1 MKRITITIAIT
12 LLAVFGTQFI
22 ATASVDNPVAD
33 SIVWQNDDCKGDKDD
48 C

>member
-1 MKRITITIAIT
+1 MKHITITIAIT
-12 LLAVFGTQFI
+12 LLAVFGTQLI
-22 ATASVDNPVAD
+22 ATASTNNPVTD